1 MRFYNIGQNI
11 DSRKA
16 KFNKKLC
23 GTRVTIER
31 GFGILKVRW
40 RCLLKRLDIKIEDVS
55 NVIITCIVLYNM
67 CQFNRHKYLDED
79 EVLEQVLR

>member
-1 MRFYNIGQNI
+1 MW
-11 DSRKA
+11 DT
-16 KFNKKLC
+16 L
-23 GTRVTIER
+23 TIER

-40 RCLLKRLDIKIEDVS
+40 RCLLKRLDIKIEDVL

-67 CQFNRHKYLDED
+67 CQFSSHEYLDED